1 MLHLHY
7 PILIEDALKSKI
19 KLMSNTN
26 YPNSTDSKLLRQK
39 LKLLESLKKTKG
51 GDFGNYHSFKSEER
65 ILLSQISIV
74 VTEACSHTIHS
85 HLMSLGI
92 DNYSIHSNPKNT
104 AKFMHFLH
112 NGGPTCML
120 DKYKEL
126 MQSHLSSNTPVYN
139 ERENSESYV
148 VNKQVLSAIFRSDPI
163 VNQEAAIMI
172 KTIMSFVLK
181 KANNLGSRRAIER
194 CFVDYEELFNVGV
207 MGYLSTTTYW
217 NPYREANNM
226 SHTSFLQCG
235 WYDAKAS
242 FYTLFNGMRLI
253 RFPFNIEEIINK
265 VHNRI
270 KKRYN
275 ELVSLDKTYSHL
287 EIQLIIANEMK
298 TDIDQVK
305 SIFKLFA
312 STSSALP
319 LDLPRYQHL
328 IRLDKPM
335 GDEGTMTLVDIVES
349 HYDCTQLE
357 ENSNNQMLSNT
368 LIASLKGLDVLH
380 RTVLKLRYG
389 LGVTP
394 YDWQY
399 SGAKAITR
407 MKYSQV
413 LNKQHTLETIG
424 KYLNLSREQVRQVE
438 SKAIRN
444 LRNPQVNKNLKSF
457 LYEQHTEKITV
468 EKTRI
473 QLEKEYMN
481 QSEELDKKRFMIKFP
496 NQPIPSQV
504 EQMIQLLDQLY
515 PNKSR
520 TNSELILL
528 ILNRLITRLT
538 EGGIVDRIG
547 YSYTKQVIK
556 ELEKYNSYNINLH
569 GEGTYYHAY
578 QLLYIFYQ
586 NFKQSRLTCPR
597 NDVNRLFDRLI
608 GEPLYLM
615 VWIND

>member
-7 PILIEDALKSKI
+7 PVLIEDALKSKI

-26 YPNSTDSKLLRQK
+26 YPNPKDSKLLRQK

-65 ILLSQISIV
+65 VLLSQISKV

-92 DNYSIHSNPKNT
+92 DNYAIHSNPKNT

-112 NGGPTCML
+112 NGGPSCML

-139 ERENSESYV
+139 ERENSETYV
-148 VNKQVLSAIFRSDPI
+148 VNKQILSAIFRSDPI

-181 KANNLGSRRAIER
+181 KANDLGSRRAIER
-194 CFVDYEELFNVGV
+194 SFVDYEELFNVGV

-253 RFPFNIEEIINK
+253 RFPFNIEDTINK

-287 EIQLIIANEMK
+287 EIQLIIAKEMK

-319 LDLPRYQHL
+319 LDLPRYQNL

-335 GDEGTMTLVDIVES
+335 GDEGNMTLTDIIES
-349 HYDCTQLE
+349 HYECSKIE
-357 ENSNNQMLSNT
+357 ENSNIEMLNHAII
-368 LIASLKGLDVLH
+368 LCLKNLDVLH

-399 SGAKAITR
+399 SGAKAITG

-413 LNKQHTLETIG
+413 LTKQHTLEVIG
-424 KYLNLSREQVRQVE
+424 KYLNFSRERVRQIE
-438 SKAIRN
+438 AKAIRI
-444 LRNPQVNKNLKSF
+444 LRAPQKNKNLKSY
-457 LYEQHTEKITV
+457 LYEQRSETISV

-473 QLEKEYMN
+473 QLEKEYIN

-496 NQPIPSQV
+496 NQQLPTTP
-504 EQMIQLLDQLY
+504 EHMIQFLDRFY

-528 ILNRLITRLT
+528 ILNRLILRLT

-547 YSYTKQVIK
+547 YSYTKQVLK
-556 ELEKYNSYNINLH
+556 ELEKYNSYNINLK

-578 QLLYIFYQ
+578 RLLYIFYED
-586 NFKQSRLTCPR
+586 FKQSRLTCPK
-597 NDVNRLFDRLI
+597 NDVNRLFDCLI